1 MVSMI
6 QIGIVGSKVDIAM
19 VVNMIIPVQKIMT
32 SKSFNRSDIDENIK
46 QIPRRTESITLI
58 EMEVP

>member
-6 QIGIVGSKVDIAM
+6 QIGIVGSKVAIAM

-32 SKSFNRSDIDENIK
+32 SKSFNRSDIDKNIK
-46 QIPRRTESITLI
+46 QIPRRTESITPI
-58 EMEVP
+58 EMEFP

>member
-46 QIPRRTESITLI
+46 QITRRTESITPI

>member
-6 QIGIVGSKVDIAM
+6 QIGIVGSKVAIAM

-46 QIPRRTESITLI
+46 QIPRRTESITPI
-58 EMEVP
+58 EMEFP

>member
-46 QIPRRTESITLI
+46 QIPRGTESITPI

>member
-19 VVNMIIPVQKIMT
+19 VVNMIIPVQKIMA

-46 QIPRRTESITLI
+46 QIPRGTESITPI

>member
-19 VVNMIIPVQKIMT
+19 VVNMIIPVHKIMT
-32 SKSFNRSDIDENIK
+32 SKSFNRLDIDENIK
-46 QIPRRTESITLI
+46 QIPRRTESITPI

>member
-32 SKSFNRSDIDENIK
+32 SKSFNRLDIDENIK
-46 QIPRRTESITLI
+46 QIPRRTKSITPI